1 MAERTTTVQMDEQ
14 GRLYVP
20 KPVRESL
27 GVDGERAT
35 VEMDIRVVDDGG

>member
-1 MAERTTTVQMDEQ
+1 MPERTTTVKIDDR

-27 GVDGERAT
+27 DIEGEERNIEIT
-35 VEMDIRVVDDGG
+35 IRVNE

>member
-1 MAERTTTVQMDEQ
+1 MPERTTTVKISEQ

-27 GVDGERAT
+27 GIDGEETNIEIT
-35 VEMDIRVVDDGG
+35 VRVEE